1 MNQCTSV
8 FLQPMKRTITYPEK
22 KLDVHHVAEGC
33 RNVERCPS
41 VVLAVRTVDVLWV
54 AVAQH

>member
-1 MNQCTSV
+1 MYKCIFTAI
-8 FLQPMKRTITYPEK
+8 KRTVTYPEK

-33 RNVERCPS
+33 RDVERRPS
-41 VVLAVRTVDVLWV
+41 VVLAVRTVDVLWM